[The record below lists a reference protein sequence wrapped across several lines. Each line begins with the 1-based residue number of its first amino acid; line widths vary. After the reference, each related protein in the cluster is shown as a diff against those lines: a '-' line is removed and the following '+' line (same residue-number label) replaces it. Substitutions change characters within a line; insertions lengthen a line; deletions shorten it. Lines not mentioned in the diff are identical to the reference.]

1 MKLFSLMHC
10 LGAVILLLTG
20 CKPVESAKTSGAVYC
35 VDSFSQHLNP
45 QILGSS
51 PFVASLSQ
59 QVYNRLI
66 EINPDTQR
74 LDGALA
80 ENWSISR
87 SGLIYTFNLR
97 RNVSFHHTSWFTPQR
112 LFNADDVVFSFQ
124 RILDQTHPFH
134 AVSGTRY
141 PFFDNRQFSEVVQD
155 VKKVTDYQVQ
165 FVLRYP
171 DASFM
176 ATLASDYAVILSAE
190 YGAYLQRQH
199 GDLQNIDDLPIGTG
213 PFQLLEQRPD
223 EYLRLGKNA
232 NYWDQVPRLEQLV
245 FDYTPRA
252 SKRLAKL
259 FTGEC
264 QVIAT
269 PAASQLPFI
278 RNNQHTDLDIQSNMN
293 TTYLALNTS
302 KKPLNDVRV
311 RRAIAMAINRDNLQ
325 QAVFYDTGETA
336 SSLLPPASWAHHP
349 NLDEYYYDPEQAR
362 ALLAKAGYPDG
373 MDITMWVQPAAKT
386 YNPNASKTAQ
396 LIRGD
401 LARIGINVQ
410 LVETRWLIMRS
421 SLQEGKHDL
430 ALLSWAADNADPDNF
445 LRPLL
450 SCEAMKKDGNNYSD
464 WCNPEFD
471 DHLNKA
477 LATQRLSQRIFEY
490 QLSQEMIYQ
499 HVPVIPLAHALMVSA
514 YWRNMH
520 NIVIPPTGGVSFKKA
535 YRE

>member
-1 MKLFSLMHC
+1 MKLFSLIYC
-10 LGAVILLLTG
+10 LGIALLLTG

-51 PFVASLSQ
+51 PFVSSLSQ

-66 EINPDTQR
+66 EVNPETQR

-80 ENWSISR
+80 ENWSINR
-87 SGLIYTFNLR
+87 SGLVYTFNLR
-97 RNVSFHHTSWFTPQR
+97 RNVFFHHNAWFTPHR
-112 LFNADDVVFSFQ
+112 EFNADDVVFSFQ
-124 RILDQTHPFH
+124 RIIDPNHPFH
-134 AVSGTRY
+134 AISGTRY
-141 PFFDNRQFSEVVQD
+141 PFFDNRQFADVLQD

-165 FVLRYP
+165 FILRHP
-171 DASFM
+171 DSSFM

-190 YGAYLQRQH
+190 YGDQLQH
-199 GDLQNIDDLPIGTG
+199 NHSDLQDLDDLPIGTG
-213 PFQLLEQRPD
+213 PFQFLELRPD
-223 EYLRLGKNA
+223 EYLRLGKNTT
-232 NYWDQVPRLEQLV
+232 YWGSAPKLEQLV

-252 SKRLAKL
+252 SKRLSKL

-269 PAASQLPFI
+269 PAASQMPFI
-278 RNNQHTDLDIQSNMN
+278 RNNPRTDVDIQNDMN

-311 RRAIAMAINRDNLQ
+311 RKAIAMAINRDNLQ
-325 QAVFYDTGETA
+325 KAVFYETGETA
-336 SSLLPPASWAHHP
+336 ISLLPPASWAHYP
-349 NLDEYYYDPEQAR
+349 NLNEYYFDPEKAKS
-362 ALLAKAGYPDG
+362 LLADAGYPNGFDL
-373 MDITMWVQPAAKT
+373 TMWVQPIAKT

-396 LIRGD
+396 LISGD
-401 LARIGINVQ
+401 LARIGINIQ
-410 LVETRWLIMRS
+410 LIETRWSIMRQN
-421 SLQEGKHDL
+421 LQEGRHDL

-450 SCEAMKKDGNNYSD
+450 SCEAIGSAGNNYSG
-464 WCNPEFD
+464 WCNPDFD
-471 DHLNKA
+471 AHLDKA

-490 QLSQEMIYQ
+490 QQNQEMIYQ
-499 HVPVIPLAHALMVSA
+499 NVPVIPLAHALMVSA
-514 YWRNMH
+514 YLRNIH
-520 NIVIPPTGGVSFKKA
+520 DVVIPPTGGASFKKA